1 MLQCFYKFIY
11 NGTINYWLRNLNKF
25 LYPVL
30 PMKIQIPPS
39 GVLSIGNKEGNLKIA
54 CNQTSY
60 VTHLLFWN
68 GYMNYEYTP
77 IFLSLAKKIGSF
89 YDVGANLGY
98 YSLLAKM
105 VNPEI
110 RVVCFEPASGPLF
123 YLRENIRLNNFTN
136 MSAEPVALSHLNG
149 EIEFHEVRNKKYTY
163 LEHNL
168 AGESNA
174 GSKTTGLNFVV
185 TKVPAQTLDDYV
197 KSHQVSRIDL
207 MKLDTEGTEH
217 LILQH
222 ADYVLSTLKPV
233 VICETLFNRIE
244 EDLES
249 IFHRYGYEFYNETGK
264 GLVKVNSII
273 RKTDDGVRNCFF
285 VHPDKTDLIREF
297 VNPAG

>member
-1 MLQCFYKFIY
+1 MRQLFYKIIY
-11 NGTINYWLRNLNKF
+11 NSKINCILRNINKALF
-25 LYPVL
+25 PIV
-30 PMKIQIPPS
+30 PGGIQIPPS
-39 GVLSIGNKEGNLKIA
+39 GILKIGKGKESLKIA

-77 IFLSLAKKIGSF
+77 IFLSLVKKIQSF

-98 YSLLAKM
+98 YSLLAKS
-105 VNPEI
+105 VNPDME
-110 RVVCFEPASGPLF
+110 VVCFEPAAGPLF
-123 YLRENIRLNNFTN
+123 YLRENIRLNNFSR
-136 MSAEPVALSHLNG
+136 MKAEPVALSHMTG

-185 TKVPAQTLDDYV
+185 TKVPTLTLDEYV
-197 KSHQVSRIDL
+197 RKNQVTRIDL

-222 ADYVLSTLKPV
+222 ATHVLGTLRPV
-233 VICETLFNRIE
+233 IICETLYNRIE
-244 EDLES
+244 KDLEE
-249 IFHRYGYEFYNETGK
+249 IMRRYGYEFYNETGD
-264 GLVKVNSII
+264 GLVKVSTII
-273 RKTDDGVRNCFF
+273 RTTDDGVRNCFF
-285 VHPDKTDLIREF
+285 VHPDKVELIREY
-297 VNPAG
+297 VKQTP